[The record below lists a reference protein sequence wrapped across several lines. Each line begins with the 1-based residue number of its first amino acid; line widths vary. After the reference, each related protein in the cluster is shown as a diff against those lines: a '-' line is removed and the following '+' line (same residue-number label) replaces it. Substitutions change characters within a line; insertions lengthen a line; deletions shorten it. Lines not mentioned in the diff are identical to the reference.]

1 MTWKEGAKVVLSHT
15 VEQELQ
21 NFLEKKV
28 RIHHLRD
35 PGNFNSFE
43 FAGGDFS
50 VLEQNQ
56 STSEKTISFT
66 LLLRHMDLQ
75 KDIQQ

>member
-1 MTWKEGAKVVLSHT
+1 MH
-15 VEQELQ
+15 
-21 NFLEKKV
+21 
-28 RIHHLRD
+28 D

-43 FAGGDFS
+43 FAGGDIS

-66 LLLRHMDLQ
+66 LLLRHTDLQ
-75 KDIQQ
+75 KDTQQ

>member
-1 MTWKEGAKVVLSHT
+1 MVLT
-15 VEQELQ
+15 QIVEQELH

-28 RIHHLRD
+28 RIHHLHD
-35 PGNFNSFE
+35 PGNFNSFV

-66 LLLRHMDLQ
+66 LLLRLMNLQ
-75 KDIQQ
+75 KDIRQ

>member
-1 MTWKEGAKVVLSHT
+1 MVLSHT

-35 PGNFNSFE
+35 PGNFNSFD
-43 FAGGDFS
+43 FAGGDFP